1 MVKDKRNFRLNS
13 IISALTGL
21 IIIIALQLANNSFF
35 SRVDLTSEQR
45 HTLREETKT
54 LLGSLE
60 DELVIKVYL
69 EGEFPADFRKLRMA
83 TFEMLEEFSAYSNG
97 QLSYEFIN
105 PSESEDEETR
115 AAYWQSLVDA
125 GLKYTNITIRGKD
138 GVQEKIIFPGAIVA
152 YRGRE
157 LPVQLLRVSVRTPD
171 AEMINASLNDLEYN
185 LTSTIAR
192 ISSATKKSIAIIQGH
207 GEIANLEVQDLV
219 TILAEQYEVRPL
231 TIREQLDALM
241 LYDLAII
248 AAPQTA
254 FSEKDK
260 FIIDQFLMKGGKLMF
275 LVDGVKADMDSLQRS
290 QGSQIIG
297 VSHDVN
303 LDDMLF
309 NYGVRINKDL
319 LLDQNCAPIAL
330 NVGQYGD
337 KPNLKLF
344 PWYFY
349 PTLVNSGNHPIS
361 KNLNPLYTQF
371 LSSIDT
377 VGFPYISKS
386 ILWYTSNYTR
396 LMRSPVRINLNM
408 VSIDPDFER
417 NTVGPQP
424 VSVLLEGKFKS
435 LYKNRI
441 PPQIQ
446 NSKDI
451 NFKEEAIIN
460 TKVLVVADGDI
471 ARSKTN
477 TSKGL
482 FYPLGFDPYVKK
494 VIYSN
499 RDFLL
504 NAVNYLL
511 DDSGLIQIR
520 GKKIK
525 LRKLNNE
532 KVLKEKS
539 QIQIANLSLP
549 VLLIALIAVGFAM
562 LRKKKYAQQKT
573 K

>member
-21 IIIIALQLANNSFF
+21 VIIIALQLANNSFF
-35 SRVDLTSEQR
+35 TRVDLTSEKR

-54 LLGSLE
+54 LLESLE

-115 AAYWQSLVDA
+115 AAYWQSLVDD

-192 ISSATKKSIAIIQGH
+192 ITSATKKSIAIIQGH

-231 TIREQLDALM
+231 TIREQLDALL

-248 AAPQTA
+248 AAPQTP

-260 FIIDQFLMKGGKLMF
+260 FILDQFLMKGGKLMF

-349 PTLVNSGNHPIS
+349 PTLVNSGSHPIS

-417 NTVGPQP
+417 NSVGPQP

-451 NFKEEAIIN
+451 NFKEEAIID

-477 TSKGL
+477 KSKGL

-499 RDFLL
+499 RDFML

-562 LRKKKYAQQKT
+562 LRKKKYAQQKN
-573 K
+573 